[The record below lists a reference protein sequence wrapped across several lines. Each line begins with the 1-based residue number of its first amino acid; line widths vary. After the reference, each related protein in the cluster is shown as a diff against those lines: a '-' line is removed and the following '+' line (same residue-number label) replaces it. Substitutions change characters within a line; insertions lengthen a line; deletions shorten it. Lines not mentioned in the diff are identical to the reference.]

1 MELLNKHRLKILL
14 LLLFIFSILI
24 LLQFDNI
31 DRDLF
36 LHNIQVYGFLYSFLI
51 VIVSGFSYFEQKSK
65 ELAHRRF
72 ENYHKL
78 IHYVSSG
85 HDTNGN
91 LMKITSQ
98 VAYIYELKK

>member
-1 MELLNKHRLKILL
+1 MELLNKHRLKIS
-14 LLLFIFSILI
+14 LLFLFVFLILI

-36 LHNIQVYGFLYSFLI
+36 LYNTQVYGFLYSFLI
-51 VIVSGFSYFEQKSK
+51 IIVSGFLYFEQKSN

-72 ENYHKL
+72 ENYHQL

-98 VAYIYELKK
+98 I